1 MNAIYGLFPDADGAQ
16 RAVDL
21 LTRAGVPPQSIAA
34 LSSEPF
40 EEYGFA
46 QTKTRGF
53 MPWLAA
59 LGGLLGGVV
68 GYVLVTQ
75 TQRLYPLATGG
86 MPIAPVWTNGII
98 TYEVAMLGAILTTLA
113 VLLIAARLPK
123 WWRWKRQLYDPA
135 ISDGL
140 ILIGVLEPGEE
151 LRAGVAAN
159 LRKAG
164 AREVKYFG
172 LKA

>member
-16 RAVDL
+16 RAVNSL
-21 LTRAGVPPQSIAA
+21 ANAGVPRQNIAA

-46 QTKTRGF
+46 ETRTRGF
-53 MPWLAA
+53 APWLVA
-59 LGGLLGGVV
+59 LGGALGGVA
-68 GYVLVTQ
+68 GYMLVTQ
-75 TQRLYPLATGG
+75 TQKLYPLPTGG
-86 MPIAPVWTNGII
+86 MPIAPLWTNGII
-98 TYEVAMLGAILTTLA
+98 TYEVAMLGAIITNLA
-113 VLLIAARLPK
+113 VLLIGARLPK

-140 ILIGVLEPGEE
+140 ILIGVVDPAAEI
-151 LRAGVAAN
+151 RAGIEAT
-159 LRKAG
+159 LRQAG
-164 AREVKYFG
+164 AREVKSFG